1 MSLKNLRMLIKQE
14 KYNDIVQLLIDND
27 MKIPTLDFLNSIL
40 TGLSKIEIWDFKIPI
55 SDFINTIILNSYIFE
70 YNETTYTGIINLYS
84 NTIFNDME
92 KSLKYLDN
100 MIQNDLDVKKRTLQ
114 PLFDLGFRLKNK
126 DLIQKIYLLSKINN
140 IIISSYNFIQ
150 ILIIFKDDILFTNIV
165 KDFVKNFKT
174 LNFVYIQLLQSYFK
188 NNISTDEEINYS
200 KFIIS
205 TKNKTV
211 LLNHIDYFIKL
222 SLKNKTFIKKVMENL
237 NSIKKNKKELIVID
251 GANLGFFKQG
261 TNSGVK
267 INFNQILQTVN
278 KLIELKKDNILLVL
292 NTNHFSN
299 ISKKENA
306 IVQILTK
313 KINIIKTLR
322 GVDDDL
328 IWLYSSIFIDN
339 SKILTNDN
347 IANHLHYLNIND
359 SVFKD
364 FKKYK
369 IINYDIQKTS
379 INILIP
385 PEFTQEMY
393 KNKNKL
399 IIPYFNNS
407 TSSDLHWQT
416 FELS

>member
-27 MKIPTLDFLNSIL
+27 MKIPSLDFLNSIL

-222 SLKNKTFIKKVMENL
+222 SLKNKTFIKKVME
-237 NSIKKNKKELIVID
+237 I
-251 GANLGFFKQG
+251 
-261 TNSGVK
+261 
-267 INFNQILQTVN
+267 
-278 KLIELKKDNILLVL
+278 
-292 NTNHFSN
+292 
-299 ISKKENA
+299 
-306 IVQILTK
+306 
-313 KINIIKTLR
+313 
-322 GVDDDL
+322 
-328 IWLYSSIFIDN
+328 
-339 SKILTNDN
+339 
-347 IANHLHYLNIND
+347 
-359 SVFKD
+359 
-364 FKKYK
+364 
-369 IINYDIQKTS
+369 
-379 INILIP
+379 
-385 PEFTQEMY
+385 
-393 KNKNKL
+393 
-399 IIPYFNNS
+399 
-407 TSSDLHWQT
+407 
-416 FELS
+416 